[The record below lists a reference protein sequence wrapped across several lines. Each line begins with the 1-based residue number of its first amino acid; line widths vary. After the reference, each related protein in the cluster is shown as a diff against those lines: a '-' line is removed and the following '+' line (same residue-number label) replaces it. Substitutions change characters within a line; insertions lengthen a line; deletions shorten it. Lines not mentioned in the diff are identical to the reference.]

1 LLRENPPDKS
11 IIQHFTAYP
20 HQVDRPSKMPAND
33 RLQATARPLPR
44 ELHLW
49 MFAVL
54 GMTVLSVGI
63 ELFCH
68 FALGL
73 RYPYDWP
80 FVNRIAIFDD
90 LLDWLPQFRAIH
102 TEAFFHQRLQVLYP
116 APMTLFYM
124 PFYWMGHW
132 ALAGYLLLAAAIVG
146 TALTLL
152 GKRMVAAGIA
162 KRAVVTFLAIV
173 LITSYPLGFLLH
185 TANLELVLWAV
196 AMAGVWAFSRGKEG
210 LAATLFGLAAS
221 MKFYPIVF
229 LALFLQ
235 KKSWSRIV
243 QGVAVAVAATI
254 ASLWVIYPHI
264 AVTWK
269 QTQAGTQTFLRRDGM
284 HWVPGQAGFDHT
296 LFSLI
301 KTILPTI
308 NPWIL
313 LKVFIGYALIV
324 AVIVIW
330 AWCSRVQYKPLLE
343 RLTFLTVLIVLLPA
357 TSYDYTLVH
366 LYAPW
371 ALLVLAIVQ
380 GKTLTSYGR
389 AALVCYAVLLT
400 SQAYLIVSGRM
411 YLIVYSSHFLS
422 QLKYVPLSAQLKCLA
437 LLGLAISST
446 LNNKVTRDDSAGVNM

>member
-1 LLRENPPDKS
+1 
-11 IIQHFTAYP
+11 
-20 HQVDRPSKMPAND
+20 M
-33 RLQATARPLPR
+33 
-44 ELHLW
+44 W
-49 MFAVL
+49 AVL
-54 GMTVLSVGI
+54 GITVLSVGI

-68 FALGL
+68 YVLGL

-124 PFYWMGHW
+124 PFYWMGRW
-132 ALAGYLLLAAAIVG
+132 ALAGYLLLAATIVC

-152 GKRMVAAGIA
+152 GRHMVASGIS
-162 KRAVVTFLAIV
+162 KNAVITFLAAV

-185 TANLELVLWAV
+185 AANLELILWAFV
-196 AMAGVWAFSRGKEG
+196 MAGVWAFCRGKEG

-221 MKFYPIVF
+221 MKLYPIIF
-229 LALFLQ
+229 LALFIQ

-243 QGVAVAVAATI
+243 QGVAVTVAATI

-269 QTQAGTQTFLRRDGM
+269 QNQAGTQMFLRRDGM
-284 HWVPGQAGFDHT
+284 HWVAGQAGFDHT
-296 LFSLI
+296 LFSFI
-301 KTILPTI
+301 KTILPTH
-308 NPWIL
+308 NPWVFA
-313 LKVFIGYALIV
+313 KVFVGYLLVV
-324 AVIVIW
+324 AVAVIW
-330 AWCSRVQYKPLLE
+330 AWFSRIQQKPLLE

-371 ALLVLAIVQ
+371 GLLVLAISR
-380 GKTLTSYGR
+380 GDFLTR
-389 AALVCYAVLLT
+389 AGLVAFSCFAVLLT
-400 SQAYLIVSGRM
+400 AQAFIIAGGNH
-411 YLIVYSSHFLS
+411 YS
-422 QLKYVPLSAQLKCLA
+422 AELKCLA
-437 LLGLAISST
+437 LLSLGIAAIVSKGGFTQSPK
-446 LNNKVTRDDSAGVNM
+446 LRSNMSV